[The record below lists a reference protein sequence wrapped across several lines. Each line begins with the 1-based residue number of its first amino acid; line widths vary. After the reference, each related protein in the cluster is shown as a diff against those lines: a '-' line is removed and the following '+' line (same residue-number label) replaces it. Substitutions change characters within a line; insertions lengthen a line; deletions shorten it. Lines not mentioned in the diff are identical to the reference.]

1 MPSKLNQNS
10 ATRNLPK
17 DFSRFDRI
25 TPQTLLVAT
34 ATVILLTGC
43 SNKGDFGRTEPSFFE
58 DKILPVTRTFVG
70 MVRGV
75 ATSDY
80 PLTQDEKALRD
91 LSRDLANPNKRAS
104 AEKTLMRQAQAAG
117 IAKNKYEKKR
127 RLRHDVGLE
136 AARYRS
142 PYRQHY
148 ALLYAV
154 KDDVRLTERFTDSS
168 RRVYKTD
175 SIRYRRLV
183 SSSDLSGDQIRNVT
197 ARLKDNREIVNAT
210 LLVLENRISDYRLD
224 LKQLKL
230 RAPGSLEREITFAID
245 SLKIR
250 TRKLHSKTSYW
261 ARQQTAGRRA
271 RRRAY

>member
-1 MPSKLNQNS
+1 MV
-10 ATRNLPK
+10 T
-17 DFSRFDRI
+17 
-25 TPQTLLVAT
+25 AT
-34 ATVILLTGC
+34 AILLTGC

-58 DKILPVTRTFVG
+58 DRVLPVTRSLVG
-70 MVRGV
+70 MVRGA

-91 LSRDLANPNKRAS
+91 LSRDLADPSKRAS
-104 AEKTLMRQAQAAG
+104 AKKTLMRQAHAAG
-117 IAKNKYEKKR
+117 VAKNKYEKKR

-136 AARYRS
+136 ATRYRS
-142 PYRQHY
+142 PYKQHY

-154 KDDVRLTERFTDSS
+154 KNDVRLTERFTYTS

-175 SIRYRRLV
+175 NIRYRRLV
-183 SSSDLSGDQIRNVT
+183 SSGDLSGDQIRNVT

-224 LKQLKL
+224 LKHMKL
-230 RAPGSLEREITFAID
+230 RAPGPLEREITYAID

-261 ARQQTAGRRA
+261 ARQQTTGSRA